1 MQKFRCFFLIFSL
14 FRVFIYDLQHEL
26 IVPRHELFSAG

>member
-1 MQKFRCFFLIFSL
+1 L